1 MRELLSPGADSSAPT
16 MDDGASSVGRDRW
29 RTGALVAGCLAA
41 VIVIAVGAAAGL
53 WFLPFITGLVIG
65 LIARYGRLRAAMS
78 VAVAV
83 AVAAA
88 GWAVP
93 LAWQAGQGEPVGAT
107 ARTVGA
113 LAGLPASAVLVI
125 CVTLLVA
132 VIQAVTGM
140 FLARSITRR

>member
-1 MRELLSPGADSSAPT
+1 MRELLSPGADSSAPL
-16 MDDGASSVGRDRW
+16 MDDGAPSIRRDRW
-29 RTGALVAGCLAA
+29 RTGASVAGCLVA
-41 VIVIAVGAAAGL
+41 VIVIAAGTAAGW

-65 LIARYGRLRAAMS
+65 LIARYGRFRAVMS
-78 VAVAV
+78 ATA

-107 ARTVGA
+107 ARTAGA
-113 LAGLPASAVLVI
+113 LAGLPASAVLVV

-132 VIQAVTGM
+132 VIQAITGM